1 MHYMHRIVVLA
12 DDEDEAVSLAEV
24 AIEPY
29 GDGKVWDWYT
39 VGGRW
44 SGHFK
49 GKNALRYTDDPKL
62 FAEEVEA
69 AYDNQNEDYLRYR
82 RMVSR
87 EPFTQSDV
95 PEHITSELE
104 KLGESQGSISDRS
117 REWVDRNNE
126 QLAKDHEG
134 VKAVLGS
141 ASLAEAWDAE
151 EKHSLASYYLKKMTL
166 LVDGSYT
173 SDSHFLDARED
184 GWITAN
190 TRGLQDYIRE
200 TEFDGRTEELERL
213 WMVVIDMH
221 N

>member
-1 MHYMHRIVVLA
+1 MHYMHRVVVVA
-12 DDEDEAVSLAEV
+12 DDEDEAIAMAEGSV
-24 AIEPY
+24 EPY
-29 GDGKVWDWYT
+29 QGPVWDWYT

-44 SGHFK
+44 NGALN

-69 AYDNQNEDYLRYR
+69 AYKAQNADYLRYR
-82 RMVSR
+82 RMVSG
-87 EPFTQSDV
+87 EPFTQADV
-95 PEHITSELE
+95 PEWITSELE

-117 REWVDRNNE
+117 QAWIDGSNE
-126 QLAKDHEG
+126 SLKKDHEG

-141 ASLAEAWDAE
+141 ASLSEAWDAGAGRW
-151 EKHSLASYYLKKMTL
+151 LASHYLKKMTQ

-173 SDSHFLDARED
+173 SDSHFFD
-184 GWITAN
+184 GRDGEQTSK
-190 TRGLQDYIRE
+190 TRRLQDYIRE